1 MTRSKESNFRWT
13 KLGNVASPEEPGL
26 PSWINDYIQAPNSI
40 VHKDFVRV
48 YFCTREQKDND
59 GRYVSRVAFFDTGF
73 DGSFTEKKYS
83 ESPIL
88 NLGSLGEFDEFGTY
102 PFSALKLGEKVI
114 AAYGG
119 WTRSEATPFDVSIG
133 MATSDSQGINF
144 QRIALGPILTK
155 SLNEPFV
162 ISSPKLR
169 FFNGKYYL
177 FYIAGT
183 KWIPT
188 DSKPDPIYRI
198 RCATSDN
205 GIDWTKLD
213 RNIVSSILSD
223 EAQASPDVIYFG
235 GVYHMFFCY
244 RHGIDFRDNDRGYRM
259 GYAYSNDLLNW
270 TRDDQRSD
278 LTISEYGW
286 DSESVS
292 YPHVFEYMENIYM
305 LYLGNGIGRTGIG
318 IAKLEQG

>member
-1 MTRSKESNFRWT
+1 MTGSKDLNFKW
-13 KLGNVASPEEPGL
+13 KKMGNVSSPEEPEL

-48 YFCTREQKDND
+48 YFCTREQKDHD
-59 GRYVSRVAFFDTGF
+59 GQYVSRVAFFDTGF
-73 DGSFTEKKYS
+73 DGSFSAKKYS

-102 PFSALKLGEKVI
+102 PFSPLKLGDEVI

-133 MATSDSQGINF
+133 MAASDSEGINF
-144 QRIALGPILTK
+144 QRFGLGPILTK

-183 KWIPT
+183 KWIST
-188 DSKPDPIYRI
+188 DSKPDPIYKI

-213 RNIVSSILSD
+213 TDLIPSILND
-223 EAQASPDVIYFG
+223 EAQASPDVTYLG
-235 GVYHMFFCY
+235 GAYHMFFCF
-244 RHGIDFRDNDRGYRM
+244 RHGTDFRDNDRGYRI
-259 GYAYSNDLLNW
+259 GYAYSKDLLNW
-270 TRDDQRSD
+270 TRDDKRSD
-278 LTISEYGW
+278 LTISEHGW

-305 LYLGNGIGRTGIG
+305 LYLGNGIGKTGIG
-318 IAKLEQG
+318 IAKLELV